1 MSTNCEYKP
10 VHSTLRNSA
19 DSEGN
24 DVVMLGKKAISCFG
38 GSMEGVGKGI
48 LLVVVK
54 CLLADTAVV
63 GKFDV
68 TWESRTV
75 LFCTSE

>member
-1 MSTNCEYKP
+1 
-10 VHSTLRNSA
+10 
-19 DSEGN
+19 
-24 DVVMLGKKAISCFG
+24 VVMLGKKAISCFG

-54 CLLADTAVV
+54 CLLAETAVV

-68 TWESRTV
+68 TWESRTT
-75 LFCTSE
+75 LFCTSD